1 MIRAKN
7 IYKSIGNVEILKDI
21 SLELRKGEATI
32 LFGPSGCGKT
42 TLCRNLS
49 LLDYPSKGE
58 IEILGNTYSFPTK
71 RKIENLPYP
80 KIGFVYQQLFLWPHL
95 TNKENILL
103 ALDNNIE
110 NRKEQFDELVEFL
123 EIKEITDRYPNEIS
137 IGQKQRIAIART
149 LILNPDFIFLD
160 EITSALDVVQTKK
173 IIALIENLKNKGVGV
188 LLVTHNLEM
197 FKNVADNM
205 IFLSG
210 GEIVEKGND
219 IFQNPKTKE
228 LIKFLE

>member
-7 IYKSIGNVEILKDI
+7 IYKSIGNIEILRDI

-42 TLCRNLS
+42 TLCRNLL
-49 LLDYPSKGE
+49 LLDYPNRGE
-58 IEILGNTYSFPTK
+58 IEIFGSTYSFPTK
-71 RKIENLPYP
+71 RKIENFPYP

-95 TNKENILL
+95 TNKENILF
-103 ALDNNIE
+103 ALDNKIE
-110 NRKEQFDELVEFL
+110 NRKEQFDELVELL
-123 EIKEITDRYPNEIS
+123 EIKDVIERYPNEVS
-137 IGQKQRIAIART
+137 IGQKQRVAIART

-160 EITSALDVVQTKK
+160 EITSALDIVQTKR
-173 IIALIENLKNKGVGV
+173 IIVLIENLKNKGVGI

-197 FKNVADNM
+197 FKKVADNM

-210 GEIVEKGND
+210 GVIVEKGND